1 MKVFTRRFCA
11 AAASAALVF
20 SQLGMTAWAD
30 DNKQDNSTENIAE
43 KTNTADDK
51 VTTDDAVTDDETVTD
66 YETGDV
72 NGDSNINV
80 TDIALV
86 ASHIKGI
93 KALDKSGA
101 KAADIDEDDNINVT
115 DISMIAAHIK
125 GIKSI
130 GWEKTLEKM
139 SDADIKNEPQN
150 YTKLA
155 DVFAAKDKVSVNWD
169 AADGAMGYA
178 VTCIA
183 GGNERDADTISG
195 RTAKLLPDN
204 VGDAQKVTFR
214 IKPYKIVNT
223 ETQTAIR
230 TYLDGMECDV
240 YIKPEGVTSDIGF
253 EVSVDKIKAHWE
265 AAKGADC
272 YDVYLSANGSEKL
285 LERSEDT
292 SCEFECSPST
302 GYTVK
307 VVSVKKLTI
316 DGKETELK
324 SETEKT
330 GSVTSRPVYAKAK
343 NKLDQIGWD
352 IRAAYNWSTTLIDSN
367 TGLNVDGSSGMEWYA
382 DYGFDNNRGNCY
394 VDAACLCEM
403 ALMMGYDAHLVSGFY
418 KNDKGD
424 WVDHAWVEIDNYAGT
439 DQTFI
444 MDPYFRVK
452 TGRSGFELQY
462 GDPGSWDYDYYGEYY
477 KHRMN

>member
-43 KTNTADDK
+43 KTDTADDK

-139 SDADIKNEPQN
+139 SDTDIKNEPQN

-183 GGNERDADTISG
+183 GGNERDADTI
-195 RTAKLLPDN
+195 
-204 VGDAQKVTFR
+204 
-214 IKPYKIVNT
+214 
-223 ETQTAIR
+223 
-230 TYLDGMECDV
+230 
-240 YIKPEGVTSDIGF
+240 
-253 EVSVDKIKAHWE
+253 
-265 AAKGADC
+265 
-272 YDVYLSANGSEKL
+272 
-285 LERSEDT
+285 
-292 SCEFECSPST
+292 
-302 GYTVK
+302 
-307 VVSVKKLTI
+307 
-316 DGKETELK
+316 
-324 SETEKT
+324 
-330 GSVTSRPVYAKAK
+330 
-343 NKLDQIGWD
+343 
-352 IRAAYNWSTTLIDSN
+352 
-367 TGLNVDGSSGMEWYA
+367 
-382 DYGFDNNRGNCY
+382 
-394 VDAACLCEM
+394 
-403 ALMMGYDAHLVSGFY
+403 
-418 KNDKGD
+418 
-424 WVDHAWVEIDNYAGT
+424 
-439 DQTFI
+439 
-444 MDPYFRVK
+444 
-452 TGRSGFELQY
+452 
-462 GDPGSWDYDYYGEYY
+462 
-477 KHRMN
+477 